1 MTAPPTKPDIP
12 VRSPVTKE
20 SVRPGGPEVPGVRFQ
35 STMPEIPGVV
45 RGDAAGLSQKLP
57 SKYLTAIVVGSL
69 LAVGVIAFL
78 VLRGS
83 GSASSQSATS
93 AAATPSSQEQV
104 PSAAP
109 ADLPPAPSTSA
120 ARNEIG
126 TLEEFAHPWTAKKFS
141 YSYLVAHD
149 RSPAIAIRLPIGDGR
164 SATSYWAIL
173 LKAPYG
179 KCDLEFVPDPKEV
192 ERRFGYA
199 ATHPMV
205 VDPCSGTVY
214 DPLRTGT
221 LPNGAWARGEIV
233 QGAGF
238 RPPLLVELRV
248 ENGHLV
254 ATRAEE

>member
-12 VRSPVTKE
+12 GRSTVTKE

-35 STMPEIPGVV
+35 STMPEIPGVA
-45 RGDAAGLSQKLP
+45 RGDAPGQSQRLP
-57 SKYLTAIVVGSL
+57 SKYLTPIVVGGL

-78 VLRGS
+78 LLRGFSS
-83 GSASSQSATS
+83 GAPQSAASSVT
-93 AAATPSSQEQV
+93 TPSAQEQV

-126 TLEEFAHPWTAKKFS
+126 TLEEFAHPWAAKKFS
-141 YSYLVAHD
+141 YSFLVAHD
-149 RSPAIAIRLPIGDGR
+149 RSPAIAIRLPNGDGR
-164 SATSYWAIL
+164 SAASYWAIL

-192 ERRFGYA
+192 ERRFGFA

-205 VDPCSGTVY
+205 VDPCSGTIY

-233 QGAGF
+233 QGSGF
-238 RPPLLVELRV
+238 RPPLLVELSV
-248 ENGHLV
+248 VNGHLV
-254 ATRAEE
+254 AIRAEE